1 MLLASVNHH
10 GTRTQS
16 GKSNQCTSGISR
28 TYFIESEVIEMLVE
42 RRIHNI
48 QQNTQIPKRKERE
61 KKQELLKQLFVVR
74 KSFSEIHT
82 VITKS

>member
-1 MLLASVNHH
+1 MTRAQSCSSLFLHYSETFT
-10 GTRTQS
+10 GTLP
-16 GKSNQCTSGISR
+16 